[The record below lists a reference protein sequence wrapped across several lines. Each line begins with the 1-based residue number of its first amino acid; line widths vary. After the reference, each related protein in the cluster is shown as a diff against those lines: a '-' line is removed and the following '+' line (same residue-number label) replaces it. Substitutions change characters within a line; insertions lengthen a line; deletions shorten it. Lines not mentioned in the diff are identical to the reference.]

1 MRDQCEQSLLNQKGL
16 NIHIEQTHKE
26 NIPQLDEISVE
37 IVADEAVKIC
47 NLTKHEDDLT
57 T

>member
-1 MRDQCEQSLLNQKGL
+1 MCDQCEQSLLYQKGL
-16 NIHIEQTHKE
+16 NIHVEQTHME